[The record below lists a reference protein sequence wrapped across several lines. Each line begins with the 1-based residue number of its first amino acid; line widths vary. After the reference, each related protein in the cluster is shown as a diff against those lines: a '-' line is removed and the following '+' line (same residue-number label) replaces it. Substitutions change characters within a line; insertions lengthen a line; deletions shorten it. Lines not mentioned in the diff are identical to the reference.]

1 MYYSNAR
8 KTAKI
13 SLFFLHIVYVGSKQ
27 KKEEEKTLKKKYK
40 INLHILEACNFRCLQ
55 CFSKFGTEKLL
66 PVTDWMKIVDNCL
79 AGADVSEFNIAG
91 GEPMLYPGLV
101 ELAKYIRSKG
111 VKVSLI
117 TNGSLMDESWIKNY
131 AGLYETIG
139 FSVDSINDETNR
151 KIGRCDRNGNTI
163 LAGRIVELCG
173 LIRRY
178 APECR
183 IKINT
188 VVSALNKDAV
198 MCDFIDEIAADRWK
212 ILRMKPFQYGSFSNL
227 DIQVSNEEF
236 EEFVERNR
244 EKNKEKM
251 EKQEEKEAGKEVRA
265 GAEAGMETARRK
277 IVVEPDMKASYVLID
292 SNGCLLDNAVDEMT
306 PVAVCDCLRED
317 FADGLRRLTLDR
329 ERYEARYSDSLS

>member
-1 MYYSNAR
+1 M
-8 KTAKI
+8 
-13 SLFFLHIVYVGSKQ
+13 
-27 KKEEEKTLKKKYK
+27 KKKYK
-40 INLHILEACNFRCLQ
+40 INLHILEACNFRCRQ

-66 PVTDWMKIVDNCL
+66 PVEDWKKIIDNCI
-79 AGADVSEFNIAG
+79 AGADVTEFNIAG
-91 GEPMLYPGLV
+91 GEPMLYPGLT
-101 ELAKYIRSKG
+101 ELVKYIRSKG

-117 TNGSLMDESWIKNY
+117 TNGSLMDEEWIKNY

-139 FSVDSINDETNR
+139 FSVDSLDDETNK
-151 KIGRCDRNGNTI
+151 KIGRCDRNGKTI
-163 LAGRIVELCG
+163 PTDRIVELCG

-178 APECR
+178 APGCR

-188 VVSALNKDAV
+188 VVSALNKDEV
-198 MCDFIDEIAADRWK
+198 MSDFIDEIAADRWK

-227 DIQVSNEEF
+227 YIQVSDEEF

-244 EKNKEKM
+244 EKNREKEKK
-251 EKQEEKEAGKEVRA
+251 ENRKEAGVA
-265 GAEAGMETARRK
+265 AEAGVEIVKREV
-277 IVVEPDMKASYVLID
+277 VVEPDMKASYVLID

-329 ERYEARYSDSLS
+329 ERYEARYN

>member
-1 MYYSNAR
+1 M
-8 KTAKI
+8 
-13 SLFFLHIVYVGSKQ
+13 
-27 KKEEEKTLKKKYK
+27 KKKYK
-40 INLHILEACNFRCLQ
+40 INLHVLESCNFKCRQ

-66 PVTDWMKIVDNCL
+66 PVEDWEKIVDNCI
-79 AGADVSEFNIAG
+79 AGADVTEFNIAG

-188 VVSALNKDAV
+188 VVSALNKDEV

-212 ILRMKPFQYGSFSNL
+212 ILRMKPFQYDGFSNL
-227 DIQVSNEEF
+227 DIQVSDAEF
-236 EEFVERNR
+236 LRFVEKNR
-244 EKNKEKM
+244 KKDRKEGG
-251 EKQEEKEAGKEVRA
+251 KEAGA
-265 GAEAGMETARRK
+265 GAELAEREV
-277 IVVEPDMKASYVLID
+277 VVEPDMRASYVLID

-329 ERYEARYSDSLS
+329 KRYEARYN

>member
-1 MYYSNAR
+1 M
-8 KTAKI
+8 
-13 SLFFLHIVYVGSKQ
+13 
-27 KKEEEKTLKKKYK
+27 EKKYK

-188 VVSALNKDAV
+188 VVSALNKDEV

-236 EEFVERNR
+236 EEFVERNEVSTPMR
-244 EKNKEKM
+244 CIAPIKVVSKTEQSSEKYLQELPIKGFVFEAVPLSSLEHKTNEPYAGRANKGLFTKPTIHWQM
-251 EKQEEKEAGKEVRA
+251 MPKEYFGLCFAFKARA
-265 GAEAGMETARRK
+265 
-277 IVVEPDMKASYVLID
+277 
-292 SNGCLLDNAVDEMT
+292 
-306 PVAVCDCLRED
+306 
-317 FADGLRRLTLDR
+317 
-329 ERYEARYSDSLS
+329 

>member
-1 MYYSNAR
+1 M
-8 KTAKI
+8 
-13 SLFFLHIVYVGSKQ
+13 
-27 KKEEEKTLKKKYK
+27 KKKYK

-188 VVSALNKDAV
+188 VVSALNKDEV

-244 EKNKEKM
+244 DRR
-251 EKQEEKEAGKEVRA
+251 GKEDGVT
-265 GAEAGMETARRK
+265 AEAGIETARRE

-317 FADGLRRLTLDR
+317 FAEGMRRLTLDR
-329 ERYEARYSDSLS
+329 KKYEARYSNSLS

>member
-1 MYYSNAR
+1 M
-8 KTAKI
+8 
-13 SLFFLHIVYVGSKQ
+13 
-27 KKEEEKTLKKKYK
+27 KKKYK
-40 INLHILEACNFRCLQ
+40 INLHILEACNFRCRQ

-66 PVTDWMKIVDNCL
+66 PVKDWEKIVDNCI
-79 AGADVSEFNIAG
+79 AGTDVTEFNIAG

-101 ELAKYIRSKG
+101 ELVQYIRDKG

-117 TNGSLMDESWIKNY
+117 TNGSLMNEEWIKNC
-131 AGLYETIG
+131 AGMFETIG

-151 KIGRCDRNGNTI
+151 KIGRCDRNGKTI
-163 LAGRIVELCG
+163 PAGRVVELCR
-173 LIRRY
+173 LIRKY
-178 APECR
+178 APGCR

-188 VVSALNKDAV
+188 VVSALNKDEI
-198 MCDFIDEIAADRWK
+198 MFDFIDEIAADRWK
-212 ILRMKPFQYGSFSNL
+212 ILRMKPFQYGNFSNL
-227 DIQVSNEEF
+227 DIQVSDEEF

-244 EKNKEKM
+244 EKNKEKR

-265 GAEAGMETARRK
+265 GAKAGTETARRE

-317 FADGLRRLTLDR
+317 FANGLKKLTLDR
-329 ERYEARYSDSLS
+329 KRYEARYN